1 LRRRR
6 IPAQRASIGV
16 RAVDFSAMNYPH
28 RLEIRGESFHLPTLQ
43 RLQRVSENWPA
54 QLVREPHNP
63 HDCNA
68 IAVHIQGEI
77 VGHIAREQAAE
88 LAHVLD
94 AWARE
99 RIVVGFDAVLC
110 GGTKDK
116 PNIGVFISD

>member
-1 LRRRR
+1 V
-6 IPAQRASIGV
+6 GV

-28 RLEIRGESFHLPTLQ
+28 RLVVRGESYHLPMLQ
-43 RLQRVSENWPA
+43 RLQRLSDHWSA
-54 QLVREPHNP
+54 QLVREPNNP
-63 HDCNA
+63 YDRNA

-77 VGHIAREQAAE
+77 VGHVAREQAAD

-99 RIVVGFDAVLC
+99 GVVVGFAATLC

-116 PNIGVFISD
+116 PNIGVFIND